1 MRSID
6 ETAGWAIRLG
16 QIHGLGLRTRVHHTT
31 LRAEPKQE
39 TAKDLE
45 KDERMHTQV
54 VARIVH
60 TLLYINEY
68 GYPILNYVCITSHT
82 VHTRNHLVDKMH
94 SLPTTI

>member
-1 MRSID
+1 MSS
-6 ETAGWAIRLG
+6 TTGASSW
-16 QIHGLGLRTRVHHTT
+16 VHHTT
-31 LRAEPKQE
+31 PRAEPKQE
-39 TAKDLE
+39 TAKDPE
-45 KDERMHTQV
+45 KEERMHTQV

-68 GYPILNYVCITSHT
+68 GYPIPNYVCITSHT